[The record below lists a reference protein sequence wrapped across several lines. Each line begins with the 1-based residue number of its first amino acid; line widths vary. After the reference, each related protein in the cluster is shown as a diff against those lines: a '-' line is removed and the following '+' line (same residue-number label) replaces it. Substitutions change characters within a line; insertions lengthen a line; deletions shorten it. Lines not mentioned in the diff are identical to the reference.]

1 MGERRPTRGVSWRV
15 RQPLRLG
22 RVTGD
27 GGGFAEL
34 VVGDRA
40 DFERLAEKLYEKS
53 ARPSEEDEAGS

>member
-1 MGERRPTRGVSWRV
+1 
-15 RQPLRLG
+15 
-22 RVTGD
+22 VTGD